1 MKKRKVFILS
11 LLLFCSL
18 SLTSCDI
25 KQLISSVINPETILP
40 DGNIK
45 ELAFCYEY
53 FNNIDYENSILETKG
68 FANES
73 IEKKAIVKDEESN
86 ILGYVYVVSGK
97 NSYGPIIL
105 SVGISFDGKLVG
117 VNLLENGQ
125 SFSKE
130 VQEHVNNNYSSGL
143 TLSDIEL
150 IDIKCG
156 ATFGA
161 QTVKKL
167 VKVAFD
173 DLASE

>member
-1 MKKRKVFILS
+1 MKIRKVFILS

-73 IEKKAIVKDEESN
+73 IEKKAIVKDDESN
-86 ILGYVYVVSGK
+86 IIGYVYVVSGK
-97 NSYGPIIL
+97 NSYGSIII
-105 SVGISFDGKLVG
+105 SVGISLDGELVG
-117 VNLLENGQ
+117 INLLENEQ
-125 SFSKE
+125 SYSRQ
-130 VQEHVNNNYSSGL
+130 VQEHVDNNYSSGL
-143 TLSDIEL
+143 TLSDIDL
-150 IDIKCG
+150 IDTKCG

-161 QTVKKL
+161 QTVKEL

-173 DLASE
+173 DLLTE